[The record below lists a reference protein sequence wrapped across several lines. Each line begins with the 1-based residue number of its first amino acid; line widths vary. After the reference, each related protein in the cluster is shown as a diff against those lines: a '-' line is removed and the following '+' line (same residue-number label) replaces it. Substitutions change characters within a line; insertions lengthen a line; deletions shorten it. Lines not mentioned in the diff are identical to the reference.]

1 MAINVSI
8 RWRHSK
14 WSTRY
19 REISRYFKVMSD
31 MRANV
36 FQTAWMASLVRAAWA
51 TVTVV
56 VIVTS
61 YPGTAMGSVK
71 TAGWK
76 MIARSVNI
84 SWFNQLG
91 IIIVCKTVWTSLL
104 QKLFRAFQSRLI
116 LYAFHH
122 CEENYDRHWIMIISA
137 SSWMDNTKYD
147 CEKYS
152 QGNYFLML
160 SRTICWLIY
169 KFMLLIMTGQ
179 LQIGQMMQMMQM
191 NESISTPP
199 CIICSISCTT
209 NLTQVC
215 ILMGSTKCT
224 WRT

>member
-19 REISRYFKVMSD
+19 REISRYFKIMSG
-31 MRANV
+31 MCANV

-61 YPGTAMGSVK
+61 YPGAAMGSVK

-91 IIIVCKTVWTSLL
+91 IIIVCEAVWTILL
-104 QKLFRAFQSRLI
+104 QKLFRVFQSKLI
-116 LYAFHH
+116 LSAFHH
-122 CEENYDRHWIMIISA
+122 CEENYDVCWVKIIRALSC
-137 SSWMDNTKYD
+137 MENTKYD

-152 QGNYFLML
+152 QVNYFLML
-160 SRTICWLIY
+160 ST
-169 KFMLLIMTGQ
+169 
-179 LQIGQMMQMMQM
+179 
-191 NESISTPP
+191 
-199 CIICSISCTT
+199 
-209 NLTQVC
+209 
-215 ILMGSTKCT
+215 
-224 WRT
+224 